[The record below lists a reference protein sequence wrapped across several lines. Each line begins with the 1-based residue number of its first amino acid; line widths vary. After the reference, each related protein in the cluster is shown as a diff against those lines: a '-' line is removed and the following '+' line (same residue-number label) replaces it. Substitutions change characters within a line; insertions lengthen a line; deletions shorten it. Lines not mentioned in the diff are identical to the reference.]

1 MLKNPL
7 KKLYL
12 FKPLGSG
19 YLVCGISLRKAAIRH
34 LCPEK
39 LLISELPGKTDIFLR
54 VEILKRSDSML
65 KFPTRQRPLHVDS
78 SVFSWNRLWL
88 VGVVK

>member
-1 MLKNPL
+1 MS
-7 KKLYL
+7 
-12 FKPLGSG
+12 GS
-19 YLVCGISLRKAAIRH
+19 SLPKAVIRH

-54 VEILKRSDSML
+54 VEILKRSDPML
-65 KFPTRQRPLHVDS
+65 EFPTRQCPLHVDS
-78 SVFSWNRLWL
+78 RVFSWNRLWL